1 MFSYAASQRL
11 PCAIE
16 TCGKRFTCTQCVGT
30 WNHTVLLSY
39 NCVDK
44 RFIEQFHWTRSVLLL
59 SLLYFDLLQV
69 DSPSATGLF
78 PSNKGSIIKF
88 LEQVRRWHVFLCFL
102 FPSNERKRHQFH
114 EFQEWGRTT
123 RGERGKFDYS
133 ARARALLLTYF
144 TLNFFIGAF
153 LRHRL
158 WQTAPWSSV
167 CTCLSVCNL
176 RYLLSIRS
184 SHFLTMLV
192 WALTQPG
199 FSVIS
204 SQLP

>member
-88 LEQVRRWHVFLCFL
+88 LEQVRRWRCFFLYPTPFK
-102 FPSNERKRHQFH
+102 RKKKASIPWVSRM
-114 EFQEWGRTT
+114 RTDNA
-123 RGERGKFDYS
+123 RGAWKIRLL
-133 ARARALLLTYF
+133 RA
-144 TLNFFIGAF
+144 
-153 LRHRL
+153 
-158 WQTAPWSSV
+158 
-167 CTCLSVCNL
+167 CTCTITNIF
-176 RYLLSIRS
+176 YFEFFHRS
-184 SHFLTMLV
+184 FPQASPLTNRTLEFCLYMFV
-192 WALTQPG
+192 
-199 FSVIS
+199 SM
-204 SQLP
+204 